1 MSDILSSIGRAFNG
15 IIPNT
20 GNQFLDGMLIT
31 GLLSI
36 LTLML
41 RSIPRKIGALIIRYF
56 STEMMLTSA
65 QISFHDFMKWLDKN
79 GHSTK
84 IRRIQIRNG
93 RWGHDDKATKGV
105 GNGQHVIWHPLR
117 GSIFKRR
124 PFVLNLEKIDQ
135 SFTDVEKERLT
146 IRVLGRSHAPL
157 DNLLEDC
164 KKAAITYEG
173 TCIRKYGEYW
183 MDLGNVPNRSMDSIV
198 LPESKKQLL
207 LDRIN
212 KFLSSEQWCIQHG
225 IPWHLGIMLYG
236 PPGTG
241 KSSLVRAIA
250 DYLGRNI
257 NILPAHRL
265 YWVDTALATAE
276 AKCIVAIEDIDTSWT
291 VQAREELLKQLRE
304 ADKAA
309 HSKEGAPNTVGPAG
323 ASDSPGKVLMPGGF
337 NYVDRSSD
345 LIEDLQSSSGLSVV
359 LNVLDGLEATHGRV
373 IIMTANSIDSIDP
386 ALMRPGRIDLCL
398 EIGNLDDECFRGM
411 LHRFFP
417 GKAFPSDDYHVEANL
432 MPAKVQEEVVR
443 GMTFDEILEK
453 HRA

>member
-1 MSDILSSIGRAFNG
+1 
-15 IIPNT
+15 
-20 GNQFLDGMLIT
+20 
-31 GLLSI
+31 
-36 LTLML
+36 
-41 RSIPRKIGALIIRYF
+41 
-56 STEMMLTSA
+56 
-65 QISFHDFMKWLDKN
+65 
-79 GHSTK
+79 
-84 IRRIQIRNG
+84 
-93 RWGHDDKATKGV
+93 
-105 GNGQHVIWHPLR
+105 
-117 GSIFKRR
+117 
-124 PFVLNLEKIDQ
+124 
-135 SFTDVEKERLT
+135 
-146 IRVLGRSHAPL
+146 
-157 DNLLEDC
+157 
-164 KKAAITYEG
+164 
-173 TCIRKYGEYW
+173 

-265 YWVDTALATAE
+265 YWVDTAMATAE

-291 VQAREELLKQLRE
+291 VQAREELLKKMRE
-304 ADKAA
+304 AAKKAESEKLAKVPGSPSGVIPDKVA
-309 HSKEGAPNTVGPAG
+309 
-323 ASDSPGKVLMPGGF
+323 PGGGVILGW
-337 NYVDRSSD
+337 NRVDRSSD
-345 LIEDLQSSSGLSVV
+345 EIEDLQLSSGLSVV

-373 IIMTANSIDSIDP
+373 IIMTANSIDNIDP

-398 EIGNLDDECFRGM
+398 EIGNLDDECFRSM
-411 LHRFFP
+411 LKRFFP
-417 GKAFPSDDYHVEANL
+417 EKVLPAADYHVESNL